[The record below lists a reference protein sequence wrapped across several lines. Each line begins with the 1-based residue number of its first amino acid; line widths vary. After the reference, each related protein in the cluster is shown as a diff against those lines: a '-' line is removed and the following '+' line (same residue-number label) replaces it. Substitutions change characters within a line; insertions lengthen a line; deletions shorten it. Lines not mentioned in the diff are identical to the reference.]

1 MIELKNSKNKT
12 DITPINTLVEKISK
26 RLKQLECR
34 SEIPKQLSSSK
45 ENLSTVTLKYFFLME
60 LKKILIENNTSLSE
74 SSLKMLVNEF
84 SIKKITRHYAQPGEI
99 HISELKRNY
108 VFKGV
113 SSTTKQLY
121 QEALD
126 LSQRTSPGAN

>member
-1 MIELKNSKNKT
+1 MIELKNFKKET
-12 DITPINTLVEKISK
+12 DNTLINTLVEKISK
-26 RLKQLECR
+26 RLKQLEYR
-34 SEIPKQLSSSK
+34 RKIPKQLPASK

-60 LKKILIENNTSLSE
+60 LKTLIENNTPLSE

-84 SIKKITRHYAQPGEI
+84 AIKKITIHYAQPGEI
-99 HISELKRNY
+99 HINELKQNY

-126 LSQRTSPGAN
+126 LSQRRSPGSN

>member
-1 MIELKNSKNKT
+1 MIELKNFKKET
-12 DITPINTLVEKISK
+12 DDTPINTLVEKISK
-26 RLKQLECR
+26 RLKQLEYR
-34 SEIPKQLSSSK
+34 RKIPKQLPSSK

-60 LKKILIENNTSLSE
+60 LKTLIENNTLLSE

-84 SIKKITRHYAQPGEI
+84 AIKKITTHYAQPGEI

-126 LSQRTSPGAN
+126 LSQRRSPGSN

>member
-1 MIELKNSKNKT
+1 MIELKNFKKET
-12 DITPINTLVEKISK
+12 DDTPINTLVEKISK
-26 RLKQLECR
+26 RLKQLEYR
-34 SEIPKQLSSSK
+34 RKIPKQLPSSK

-60 LKKILIENNTSLSE
+60 LKTLIENNTLLSE

-84 SIKKITRHYAQPGEI
+84 AIKKITTHYAQPGEI
-99 HISELKRNY
+99 HTSELKRNY

-126 LSQRTSPGAN
+126 LSQRRSPGSN